1 METVEL
7 KKKKRLM
14 IKCTDG
20 DTINISADRLLP
32 LSEDANFIVAYNDG
46 EIVGVFDLGI
56 VHTLYIQES
65 SK

>member
-1 METVEL
+1 METVEP

-20 DTINISADRLLP
+20 DTINIPVDRLTQLND
-32 LSEDANFIVAYNDG
+32 DAAFIVAMYGG
-46 EIVGVFDLGI
+46 EIVGVFDLGS